1 MSHINFNEDQTTSRR
16 LWLFESATKEGT
28 ITSIQ
33 CYTSNTN
40 CIMTDRLTQLQICLD
55 QLVEQFNATVN
66 YVNINSEPA
75 LLDEDPKSVTNR
87 AAAALV
93 AGQPQQQG
101 QTAKGSP
108 SESNR
113 QSNAPNTGS
122 DYTTNRDDAEANFEN
137 TINELST
144 DIILKSRQISL
155 LIDSLPGIGVSPEAQ
170 LTLIEE
176 LAAEYDAVEK
186 ERAEKIKQKDE
197 LLKWCD
203 SLIIEV
209 ANGITEARC

>member
-1 MSHINFNEDQTTSRR
+1 
-16 LWLFESATKEGT
+16 
-28 ITSIQ
+28 
-33 CYTSNTN
+33 
-40 CIMTDRLTQLQICLD
+40 MTDRLTQLQICLD

-66 YVNINSEPA
+66 YVNLNSEPG
-75 LLDEDPKSVTNR
+75 LLDENPKSVINR
-87 AAAALV
+87 AAAAPV
-93 AGQPQQQG
+93 AGQTQPPGQG
-101 QTAKGSP
+101 QGQNQTGKASP

-122 DYTTNRDDAEANFEN
+122 DTGINRDDAEANFEN

-170 LTLIEE
+170 LELIEE
-176 LAAEYDAVEK
+176 LAGEYDTVEK